1 MAIDKQHRD
10 SEYILRIRRTTRN
23 MHLDFPN
30 RTNRMMGLS
39 IQWIRIVLHIPNT
52 PLLQT
57 DRERESERDRVQN
70 VAMNECESAGDWGV
84 ELGYFFIV

>member
-1 MAIDKQHRD
+1 MAVDKHRD

-57 DRERESERDRVQN
+57 EREKERQSTERRYEW
-70 VAMNECESAGDWGV
+70 MRIGRRLE
-84 ELGYFFIV
+84 Y